1 MMSQQTLAVLQQ
13 AIEAHIA
20 SQFEEDHPDETPP
33 IVNCWFLGVGLSG
46 VSETNIVHDTTYVVS
61 DSPAYASMGA
71 CDLALEQARSHVLY
85 GKSDED

>member
-1 MMSQQTLAVLQQ
+1 MSQQTLAELQR
-13 AIEAHIA
+13 AIEAHVG
-20 SQFEEDHPDETPP
+20 SQFAEDEPDATPP

-46 VSETNIVHDTTYVVS
+46 VSDTSIVHDVTYVVS

-85 GKSDED
+85 GNDDGA